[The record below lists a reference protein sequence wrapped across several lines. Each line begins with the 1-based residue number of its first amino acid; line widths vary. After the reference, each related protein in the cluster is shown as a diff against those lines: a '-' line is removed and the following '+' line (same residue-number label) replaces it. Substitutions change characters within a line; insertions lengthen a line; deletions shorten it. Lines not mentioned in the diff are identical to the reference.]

1 VAGRGV
7 YQLGRYRESGQLV
20 MIGQFV
26 DREAALEV
34 ALPS

>member
-1 VAGRGV
+1 
-7 YQLGRYRESGQLV
+7 

-34 ALPS
+34 ALPSQRADTTVSVATVMDRQSV